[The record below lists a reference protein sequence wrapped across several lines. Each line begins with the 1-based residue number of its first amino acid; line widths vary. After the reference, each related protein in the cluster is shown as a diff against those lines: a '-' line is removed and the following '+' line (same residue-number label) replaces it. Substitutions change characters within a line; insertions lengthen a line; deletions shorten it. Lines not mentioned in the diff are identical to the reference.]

1 MTRSD
6 QLNVHGKVGHRGL
19 TAQSAE
25 GQNEVGREQANLMS
39 SSALSAEVR
48 LWRVPTE
55 QPAGVKKLLYTKRE
69 AAFALGISV
78 RSIDYLIATKQLEAR
93 RIGGRV

>member
-1 MTRSD
+1 VRGVTEIMS
-6 QLNVHGKVGHRGL
+6 LLPSNVRP
-19 TAQSAE
+19 
-25 GQNEVGREQANLMS
+25 
-39 SSALSAEVR
+39 
-48 LWRVPTE
+48 WRVPTE

-93 RIGGRV
+93 RIGGRVLIPVKEVERFAASNHYENVTSAAPAA